1 MLLLLLRIFTIL
13 PLSFAYKI
21 SDFLAWVLRKLVRY
35 RVDVV
40 KEQLQN
46 AFPNKNVAQIQ
57 KIIKKFYQSFVD
69 QWIETIYALFWS
81 EKQIKK
87 HISGDLS
94 AFDNQAQTFV
104 FLSHQFNW
112 ELANLYASIV
122 GNKIFAGFYLPVKNK
137 NINNLFL
144 KKRSRFGGLLI
155 PADNFHKE
163 IKKLKNQEFT
173 LSFIADQNPGAIEN
187 AVWKEFFNQKVPFL
201 IAPFKM
207 ARLFNAQV
215 LFAELIKE
223 KRGKYKIK
231 IHKIADNAKDFEAE
245 ELLNKYVENLE
256 KSISNQKE
264 NWMWTHKRW
273 KYAKNN

>member
-46 AFPNKNVAQIQ
+46 AFPNKNAAQIQ

-173 LSFIADQNPGAIEN
+173 LSFIADQNPGALEN
-187 AVWKEFFNQKVPFL
+187 AVWKEFFNQKVHFL
-201 IAPFKM
+201 IVLFKM
-207 ARLFNAQV
+207 QV
-215 LFAELIKE
+215 LFVFKE
-223 KRGKYKIK
+223 NNEILGLAKTFKKFSKRDKKIK
-231 IHKIADNAKDFEAE
+231 KSRI
-245 ELLNKYVENLE
+245 YLE
-256 KSISNQKE
+256 F
-264 NWMWTHKRW
+264 
-273 KYAKNN
+273 YC

>member
-1 MLLLLLRIFTIL
+1 M
-13 PLSFAYKI
+13 
-21 SDFLAWVLRKLVRY
+21 AWVLRKLVRY

-46 AFPNKNVAQIQ
+46 AFPNKNAAQIQ

-173 LSFIADQNPGAIEN
+173 LSFIADQNPGALEN